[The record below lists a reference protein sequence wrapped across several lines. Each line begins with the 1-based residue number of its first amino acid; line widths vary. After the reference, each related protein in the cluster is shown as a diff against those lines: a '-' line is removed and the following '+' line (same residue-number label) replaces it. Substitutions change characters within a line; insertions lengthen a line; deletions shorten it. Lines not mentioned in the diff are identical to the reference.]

1 MRLSELSRTSGLSI
15 PTIKFYLREGLL
27 PPGTPTAPRQADY
40 SEAHVRRLRL
50 IRTLTEI
57 GGMSLRD
64 VGAVLEALDDE
75 RLSRHELFGMAHHAL
90 GPTSEPQDQ
99 DPDLVEARAEVDRF
113 LAELG
118 WRISEQAPARRA
130 LARALAS
137 LRRLGRDV
145 DARAFKPYARVAE
158 QVAAWE
164 VATIADGES
173 LAEAVEEVV
182 VGTVV
187 FEAALVALRRL
198 AQEHHSAERFT
209 ENLRLLTKGRR
220 PPRS

>member
-1 MRLSELSRTSGLSI
+1 MRLSELSRTSGLPI

-27 PPGTPTAPRQADY
+27 PSGTPTAPRQAEY

-50 IRTLTEI
+50 IRTLIEI

-64 VGAVLEALDDE
+64 VGAVVEALDDE
-75 RLSRHELFGMAHHAL
+75 RLFPHELFGVAHHAL
-90 GPTSEPQDQ
+90 GPAPEPEDQ

-118 WRISEQAPARRA
+118 WRVSEQAPARRA

-137 LRRLGRDV
+137 LRRLGRNV
-145 DARAFKPYARVAE
+145 DAQVFEPYARVAE
-158 QVAAWE
+158 EVAAWE
-164 VATIADGES
+164 VATIPVGES
-173 LAEAVEEVV
+173 LAEAVEDVV

-187 FEAALVALRRL
+187 FEAAVVALRRL
-198 AQEHHSAERFT
+198 AQEHHSVKHFAGDRP
-209 ENLRLLTKGRR
+209 TKRR
-220 PPRS
+220 REARS